1 MGRASIFRLTLFL
14 GTTAAF
20 GQTTAPDSP
29 VTQTL
34 LSEIRQLRQD
44 LQTTA
49 ATIQRVQ
56 IVMYRLQ
63 AEASLLYRATERLDN
78 ARAGC
83 NHVQA
88 RRKMMT
94 AQIEQAE
101 SRQRSSQNPSDRKA
115 AEEVLHGLK
124 SSVEM
129 LASEEQQC
137 QVEQV
142 DTETRFRT
150 EQAKMSDL
158 QNQLD
163 NLDRIL
169 AAYAGK

>member
-1 MGRASIFRLTLFL
+1 MV
-14 GTTAAF
+14 TT
-20 GQTTAPDSP
+20 
-29 VTQTL
+29 
-34 LSEIRQLRQD
+34 
-44 LQTTA
+44 
-49 ATIQRVQ
+49 
-56 IVMYRLQ
+56 
-63 AEASLLYRATERLDN
+63 
-78 ARAGC
+78 
-83 NHVQA
+83 
-88 RRKMMT
+88 
-94 AQIEQAE
+94 QIEQAE
-101 SRQRSSQNPSDRKA
+101 GRERSSQNPSDRKA
-115 AEEVLHGLK
+115 AEEMLHGLK

-142 DTETRFRT
+142 DAETQLRT

>member
-1 MGRASIFRLTLFL
+1 MRRASIFCLTVFL

-63 AEASLLYRATERLDN
+63 TTASLLYRATERLDN
-78 ARAGC
+78 ARARC
-83 NHVQA
+83 NQA
-88 RRKMMT
+88 QAQRKMVT
-94 AQIEQAE
+94 TQIEQRPRADSE
-101 SRQRSSQNPSDRKA
+101 AHRIRPIGRRLKKYSMGLTPPLKCWPARSSNAR
-115 AEEVLHGLK
+115 
-124 SSVEM
+124 
-129 LASEEQQC
+129 
-137 QVEQV
+137 
-142 DTETRFRT
+142 
-150 EQAKMSDL
+150 
-158 QNQLD
+158 
-163 NLDRIL
+163 
-169 AAYAGK
+169 

>member
-1 MGRASIFRLTLFL
+1 MRRASIFCLTVFL
-14 GTTAAF
+14 GTTALF
-20 GQTTAPDSP
+20 GQATAPDSP

-63 AEASLLYRATERLDN
+63 TEASLLYRATERLDN
-78 ARAGC
+78 ARVRC
-83 NHVQA
+83 NQA
-88 RRKMMT
+88 QAQRKMVT
-94 AQIEQAE
+94 TQIEEAE
-101 SRQRSSQNPSDRKA
+101 GRGRSSQNLSDRKA
-115 AEEVLHGLK
+115 AEEILHGLK

-129 LASEEQQC
+129 LAGEEQQC

-142 DTETRFRT
+142 DAERNFEPSKR
-150 EQAKMSDL
+150 
-158 QNQLD
+158 
-163 NLDRIL
+163 R
-169 AAYAGK
+169 